1 MEAARPEPSG
11 DESGEGGGLGG
22 QDMAL
27 EEGVLEASYTEAREG
42 VLEASYTGAREGVLE
57 ASYTGASQLQAG
69 RDGFYSLQVDRRLS
83 SY

>member
-27 EEGVLEASYTEAREG
+27 EEGVLEASYTEA
-42 VLEASYTGAREGVLE
+42 
-57 ASYTGASQLQAG
+57 SQVQAG
-69 RDGFYSLQVDRRLS
+69 RDGFYSLQVDRRMP
-83 SY
+83 SYDLAANTPSAGLD

>member
-27 EEGVLEASYTEAREG
+27 EEGVLEASCTE
-42 VLEASYTGAREGVLE
+42 
-57 ASYTGASQLQAG
+57 ASQLQAG

>member
-27 EEGVLEASYTEAREG
+27 EEG

>member
-42 VLEASYTGAREGVLE
+42 VLEASYTGA
-57 ASYTGASQLQAG
+57 SQLQAG

>member
-42 VLEASYTGAREGVLE
+42 VLEASYTE
-57 ASYTGASQLQAG
+57 ASQLQAG
-69 RDGFYSLQVDRRLS
+69 RDGFYSLQVD
-83 SY
+83 